1 MDSIHLESFHMHID
15 FQYAEAVRNI
25 GQKYL
30 ELINT
35 QDKDWIIEEYRDS
48 KFKFVSKHL
57 EVHRGDA
64 LFSVL
69 FSWDQNLFFLYKFWQ
84 AKLQNVTFTSR
95 NKTEK

>member
-48 KFKFVSKHL
+48 KFNFVSKYL
-57 EVHRGDA
+57 EVHSITFLSYFLEIRTY
-64 LFSVL
+64 FSCKI
-69 FSWDQNLFFLYKFWQ
+69 SDKPSY
-84 AKLQNVTFTSR
+84 R
-95 NKTEK
+95 M